1 MAECQAAAIAP
12 YGPNSTLPG
21 TNTSLQG
28 LANTA
33 FQEFGCYVAKGG
45 TLVPGGGVLT
55 PPAFGTIGDAS
66 RNIFRGPNYYNV
78 DLSIG
83 KIWKFKERY
92 SAQFRAEFFN
102 LFNRADFIGVPG
114 QTNPA
119 KGFGGQFGCSCSTPD
134 SSTLNPNPVL
144 GSGGP
149 RHIQFGLKLMF

>member
-1 MAECQAAAIAP
+1 LSAAQAP
-12 YGPNSTLPG
+12 YVPGST
-21 TNTSLQG
+21 NAQ
-28 LANTA
+28 LAVAALNN
-33 FQEFGCYVAKGG
+33 FGCYVAKGG
-45 TLVPGGGVLT
+45 TAVPGGGILT

-102 LFNRADFIGVPG
+102 LFNRADFIGVPS

-119 KGFGGQFGCSCSTPD
+119 KGFNGQFGCSCSTPD

-149 RHIQFGLKLMF
+149 RHIQFGLKLLF